1 MIKKIQKRFVLSEIG
16 ARNLVKAS
24 LSCTISYLVLALSIG
39 VLFNFT
45 DDLMT
50 SLLNHQTVQ
59 IRYYIY
65 LSEFIIVFI
74 LIYVAHYVQYN
85 MTYYNTYKESARLRI
100 SLAEHLRKIPLSF
113 FGKRNLSDLTTTM
126 LADVNG
132 MEQALSHFIPEFAG
146 SILSTIILSISMF
159 FFDYRMAFSAVWCI
173 PVSFLLVIMA
183 KKKLDEI
190 NHKDKALQIHRAE
203 MIQEGLETMR
213 DLKSNHFTERY
224 LKEVDES
231 IDVTEKSQI
240 RSEIINAIF
249 VVSAQLILKLGIVTV
264 VLMGLYLLSI
274 DQISMSVFVLFL
286 IVASRLYDPLNST
299 LQNLAAIVSC
309 EPRIERL
316 DEMEN
321 YPIQEGQDQF
331 EPQNYDIVFENV
343 YFGYE
348 KNQDIIH
355 DVSFTVK
362 QGEVTALIG
371 PSGGGKSTCAK
382 LAARFWDVSKG
393 KITVGGVNIQDVD
406 PEVLLSKYAIVFQDV
421 ILFNSSIMD
430 NIRLGKKDASDEE
443 VLQVAK
449 LALCDEFVNRL
460 PDGYQ
465 TIIGENG
472 ARLSGGERQRIS
484 IARALLKDAPIILL
498 DEATASLDVESETFV
513 QQALSHL
520 IQKKTVIMIAH
531 RMRTIANADHL
542 IVLKE
547 GRVVEEGTPQQ
558 LINKEESVYRH
569 MTDLQN
575 RSHQWEL

>member
-1 MIKKIQKRFVLSEIG
+1 MIKRIQKRFVLSEIG
-16 ARNLVKAS
+16 ARNLIKAS

-39 VLFNFT
+39 VLFNFA

-113 FGKRNLSDLTTTM
+113 FGKRDLSDLTTTM

-190 NHKDKALQIHRAE
+190 THKDKALQIHRAE

-240 RSEIINAIF
+240 RSEITNAIF

-274 DQISMSVFVLFL
+274 DQMSMSVFVLFL

-355 DVSFTVK
+355 DVSFTAK

-547 GRVVEEGTPQQ
+547 GHVVEEGTPQQ